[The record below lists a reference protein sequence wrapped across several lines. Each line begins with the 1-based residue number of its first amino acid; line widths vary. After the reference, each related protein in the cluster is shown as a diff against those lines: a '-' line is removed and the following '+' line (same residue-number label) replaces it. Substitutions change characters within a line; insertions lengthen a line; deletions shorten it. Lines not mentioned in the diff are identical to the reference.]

1 MTRPDRAPIDRT
13 AGFSLIEVMV
23 AFVILSLVVAMCLQV
38 YTRSAESEAKARWSD
53 EAHVLLRDR
62 LVSFES
68 LGLLPGQKT
77 SGEAADGL
85 RWTIGATQ
93 PASDAGIGASRGVMW
108 ITAEVTDPTGK
119 TYTASTAR
127 WLGETTTG
135 SVE

>member
-1 MTRPDRAPIDRT
+1 MSPRPDRS

-53 EAHVLLRDR
+53 EAYVLLRDR
-62 LVSFES
+62 LGSFET
-68 LGLLPGQKT
+68 LGLLPGQRT

-85 RWTIGATQ
+85 RWTVGATQ
-93 PASDAGIGASRGVMW
+93 PVSAAGIGASRGVLW
-108 ITAEVTDPTGK
+108 ITAEVTDPTGQ

-127 WLGETTTG
+127 WLGEV
-135 SVE
+135 SARSEVE